1 MDDGEQEGSQKVIK
15 QNTRGK
21 ERMPIDVAL
30 DTLHD
35 GKGVQAR
42 SRK

>member
-1 MDDGEQEGSQKVIK
+1 MDEGEKEGSQKEIE
-15 QNTRGK
+15 QNTHGT
-21 ERMPIDVAL
+21 ERMPIDVVL

>member
-1 MDDGEQEGSQKVIK
+1 MDEGEQEDSQKKIK
-15 QNTRGK
+15 QNTCGM
-21 ERMPIDVAL
+21 ERMPIDVVL

-42 SRK
+42 PRK